1 MVDGLVHT
9 YCKLEGIKKFTYFD
23 VGGMMDVDTLRDYM
37 EALKNE
43 VANLHS
49 LKKEV
54 ANTHSL
60 KEDVEAIKEQ
70 LRKISAAGKYN
81 LIIIRHFNIV

>member
-23 VGGMMDVDTLRDYM
+23 VGGMMDIDTLRYEM
-37 EALKNE
+37 EALKN
-43 VANLHS
+43 
-49 LKKEV
+49 EV

>member
-1 MVDGLVHT
+1 
-9 YCKLEGIKKFTYFD
+9 
-23 VGGMMDVDTLRDYM
+23 MDIETLRENM

-43 VANLHS
+43 VADLHS

-54 ANTHSL
+54 EAN
-60 KEDVEAIKEQ
+60 KEQ